1 MFSSHQSL
9 FDICFFYHCE
19 PFQHDVI
26 MSYRLGG
33 LERETCV
40 DSMRVRLVLIP

>member
-1 MFSSHQSL
+1 MFCSHQSL

-26 MSYRLGG
+26 MLYRLGG
-33 LERETCV
+33 LESETCV
-40 DSMRVRLVLIP
+40 DSMTSKFIV